1 MSKLLIVAN
10 VLNYLLLIILVSS
23 VAGFIS
29 FLNIYGLFLAA
40 ITALIAWGVYRRQR
54 WGYFAAA
61 AWALACYQLAKQ
73 GYEFQSIKRHVMM
86 LGFALIPV
94 ALFLHETLGKTAAK
108 SAQNNGKESD
118 DGPKMPDWLGVSYT
132 ALQKVSIIAK
142 FTDNCLTRRGLVF

>member
-10 VLNYLLLIILVSS
+10 VLNGLLLIVLIAAI
-23 VAGFIS
+23 AGFIS
-29 FLNIYGLFLAA
+29 FLNIYGLFLACV
-40 ITALIAWGVYRRQR
+40 TAVIAWGVFKHLR

-94 ALFLHETLGKTAAK
+94 ALFLHETLGKANAK

-118 DGPKMPDWLGVSYT
+118 DDPKMPD
-132 ALQKVSIIAK
+132 
-142 FTDNCLTRRGLVF
+142 